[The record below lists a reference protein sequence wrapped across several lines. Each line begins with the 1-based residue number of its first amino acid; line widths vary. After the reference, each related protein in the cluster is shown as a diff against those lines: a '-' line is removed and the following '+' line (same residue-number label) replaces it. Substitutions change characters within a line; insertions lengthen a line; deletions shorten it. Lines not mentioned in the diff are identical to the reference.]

1 MLLGGH
7 VDTDVRSS
15 AEAAVGSDLDVLLL
29 AESQELLHGVVG
41 VQFDLQNGGLVL
53 AVGEDVSQGGDADVA
68 APDVLDEPGVLE
80 RLHGLPGFLV
90 WD

>member
-1 MLLGGH
+1 
-7 VDTDVRSS
+7 
-15 AEAAVGSDLDVLLL
+15 
-29 AESQELLHGVVG
+29 